1 MVDDRRPTAQEIE
14 ELIDLVRRDPSSPAF
29 IDLGEAYLA
38 LGRPKDAISIGNIG
52 INAAPN
58 NLEGRVMLARAYAS
72 LHQWKEA
79 QGELLRV
86 VKVDR
91 SSRQG
96 FALLGEVLLRR
107 SDFERAVPVLQHAQN
122 LDPTSP
128 QILSMLKRAR
138 TGQALDAPPPVPMP
152 VPPRGETNNNVVEE
166 RPPPPRA
173 APVKPPPPRV
183 QAPISSP
190 PAVPTASPAARTM
203 AIAPAPAEPESAL
216 WGGQDPSKLQTGL
229 APSQPPPRAAVA
241 VPPPAVLSE
250 GVRPRMIMASRE
262 RNAAAQALR
271 QSAAVG
277 ENYLNELLTG
287 GLLDIAGVRV
297 PDSDF
302 DLRPDR
308 RWGRSTRRAFI
319 FLFVVL
325 ILGIGGGGGWY
336 WWSEKKKAEAVATLQ
351 QESKRAIGGGDF
363 AGLELSISKLDAA
376 IKMDPGNILSYAY
389 VAEVTG
395 LEALLYGTDAD
406 RVDAAI
412 RDVVHQIKDGEPG
425 SRELV
430 IGRAAVELSRLAK
443 LQAPATTLGEVTK
456 LLDGFI
462 AKNDGDKW
470 AKWLKARVLLATG
483 ERKAAR
489 GTLKVATDGDD
500 GLLVAVIDLA
510 DLDVDDGNLE
520 EALAL
525 YDKVLAKSKDHP
537 IAVVGKSLAR
547 AESSV
552 QTTEA
557 IEDLSVKLE
566 KNYGPRVSA
575 YRNLAL
581 ALAYDGT
588 EDYAKG
594 LESLRKA
601 HASKST
607 PTEPRFLARIAQAYL
622 DRGSLSLAAQFRTL
636 VAWYGKGK
644 PEDDPVVKLF
654 DAGLDLAGGLPSKAL
669 EKAGKLTGVRAII
682 VRAYAD
688 IDLGKSKD
696 AVDETV
702 LVLKTAPDNLE
713 AQILHNWARALAG
726 SDAKND
732 KEKTAGIDALEKLAR
747 QAKTKL
753 GRHALGMAYYLMG
766 DFKNA
771 QTQLEQAV
779 AELSD
784 EAPNPLAY
792 RTRTALADILL
803 ANNDAAGASKQLE
816 QALDPATGNHGYLP
830 ARAMQA
836 KVMLKNGDAEHAL
849 ELLEPLTKEDGAMTS
864 SSELTLGE
872 ALCSRKGATAKDK
885 SDAEAILTG
894 LKDKIQPP
902 TELGRVAA
910 ICDPKLPEKLG
921 VPVPTGDGT
930 LPKPVA
936 PANGRHHH
944 H

>member
-58 NLEGRVMLARAYAS
+58 SLEGRVMLARAYAA

-128 QILSMLKRAR
+128 SILSMLKRAR
-138 TGQALDAPPPVPMP
+138 SGQALDAPPPVPTP
-152 VPPRGETNNNVVEE
+152 VPPRGETNNNIAAAAP
-166 RPPPPRA
+166 RPAPVKAPPPRPNPPS
-173 APVKPPPPRV
+173 APP
-183 QAPISSP
+183 Q
-190 PAVPTASPAARTM
+190 VPTAAPAARTM

-216 WGGQDPSKLQTGL
+216 WGNAAPEPS
-229 APSQPPPRAAVA
+229 APLPVARATAAPPPS
-241 VPPPAVLSE
+241 VLPE
-250 GVRPRMIMASRE
+250 GVRPRVIGASKE

-287 GLLDIAGVRV
+287 GLLDVAGVRV
-297 PDSDF
+297 PDADF

-308 RWGRSTRRAFI
+308 RWGRSTRRAFV

-351 QESKRAIGGGDF
+351 QESKKAIGAGDF
-363 AGLELSISKLDAA
+363 AGLELSISKLDEA

-395 LEALLYGTDAD
+395 LESLLYGTDAD

-456 LLDGFI
+456 LLDGYL

-470 AKWLKARVLLATG
+470 AKWLKARVLLANG
-483 ERKAAR
+483 ERKAGR
-489 GTLKVATDGDD
+489 GTLKVAAEGED
-500 GLLVAVIDLA
+500 GLPVAMIDLA
-510 DLDVDDGNLE
+510 DLDVDDGNLD
-520 EALAL
+520 EAFAL
-525 YDKVLAKSKDHP
+525 YDKVLAKAKDHP
-537 IAVVGKSLAR
+537 LAVLGKSLAR
-547 AESSV
+547 AESGV
-552 QTTEA
+552 QTTDA
-557 IEDLSVKLE
+557 IEDLNVKLE
-566 KNYGPRVSA
+566 KNYGPRVTS

-581 ALAYDGT
+581 ALADVGI
-588 EDYAKG
+588 EDYAHS
-594 LESLRKA
+594 LEALRKA
-601 HASKST
+601 HASKSM

-622 DRGSLSLAAQFRTL
+622 ERGSLSLAAQYRTPI
-636 VAWYGKGK
+636 AWYGKGK

-669 EKAGKLTGVRAII
+669 DKAGKLVGVRAEIL
-682 VRAYAD
+682 RAYSD
-688 IDLGKSKD
+688 IDLGKAKD
-696 AVDETV
+696 AVDEMDA
-702 LVLKTAPDNLE
+702 VLKTAPENLE
-713 AQILHNWARALAG
+713 AEILHEWARALAG
-726 SDAKND
+726 FEAKSDKD
-732 KEKTAGIDALEKLAR
+732 KTAGLDALEKLAR
-747 QAKTKL
+747 KAKTKL
-753 GRHALGMAYYLMG
+753 GRHALGMAYYQMG
-766 DFKNA
+766 DLKNA
-771 QTQLEQAV
+771 QTQLELAV

-784 EAPNPLAY
+784 EEPNPLAY

-803 ANNDAAGASKQLE
+803 SNNDAAGASKQLE

-836 KVMLKNGDAEHAL
+836 KVMLKNGDADHAL
-849 ELLEPLTKEDGAMTS
+849 ELLEPLTKEDGAMTPAS
-864 SSELTLGE
+864 QLTLAE
-872 ALCSRKGATAKDK
+872 ALCSHKSASAKDK
-885 SDAEAILTG
+885 SDAEGILTD
-894 LKDKIQPP
+894 LKDKVQPP
-902 TELGRVAA
+902 TEVGRVAA

-921 VPVPTGDGT
+921 VPVPAADGAA
-930 LPKPVA
+930 PKPVA
-936 PANGRHHH
+936 PSSGHRHHH
-944 H
+944 

>member
-38 LGRPKDAISIGNIG
+38 LGRPKDAIAIGNIG

-138 TGQALDAPPPVPMP
+138 TGQALDAPPPVPVPM
-152 VPPRGETNNNVVEE
+152 PPRGETNSNVVEE

-173 APVKPPPPRV
+173 APVKPPPPRA
-183 QAPISSP
+183 QAPSSP
-190 PAVPTASPAARTM
+190 PVPTAPPAARTM
-203 AIAPAPAEPESAL
+203 AISPAPAEPASAL
-216 WGGQDPSKLQTGL
+216 WGGQDPSQLQTSL
-229 APSQPPPRAAVA
+229 APSQPPPRAVAA
-241 VPPPAVLSE
+241 VPPPAVLPE
-250 GVRPRMIMASRE
+250 GVRPRMIMASKQ

-287 GLLDIAGVRV
+287 GLLDVAGVRV

-351 QESKRAIGGGDF
+351 QESKKAIGACDF
-363 AGLELSISKLDAA
+363 AGLELSISKLDEA

-443 LQAPATTLGEVTK
+443 LQAPATTLAEVTK

-489 GTLKVATDGDD
+489 GTLKIAADGDD
-500 GLLVAVIDLA
+500 GLPVAIVDLA
-510 DLDVDDGNLE
+510 DLDVDDGNLD

-537 IAVVGKSLAR
+537 LAVVGKSLAR

-594 LESLRKA
+594 IESLRKA
-601 HASKST
+601 HASKSM

-622 DRGSLSLAAQFRTL
+622 DRGSLSLAAQFRTPI
-636 VAWYGKGK
+636 AWYGKGK
-644 PEDDPVVKLF
+644 PDDDPVVKLF

-669 EKAGKLTGVRAII
+669 EKAGKLTGVRANI

-696 AVDETV
+696 AVDEMD

-726 SDAKND
+726 FDAKND
-732 KEKTAGIDALEKLAR
+732 KEKTAGIEALEKLAR

-753 GRHALGMAYYLMG
+753 GRHALGMTYYLMG

-779 AELSD
+779 AELTD
-784 EAPNPLAY
+784 EEPNPLAY

-803 ANNDAAGASKQLE
+803 ANNDATGASKQLDL
-816 QALDPATGNHGYLP
+816 ALDPATGNHGYLP

-836 KVMLKNGDAEHAL
+836 KVMLKNGDADHAL

-921 VPVPTGDGT
+921 VPVPTGDGAA
-930 LPKPVA
+930 PKVVA
-936 PANGRHHH
+936 PTGGHHH
-944 H
+944 HR